1 MIFKYMTTNFFSNAL
16 KAQQFKTNKRRGV
29 LLLITVCMLTLFL
42 MLGTAYLV
50 AASRARES
58 ANAIARKTLFN
69 DQTNYRPET
78 YLDNVLMQLVRGRDP
93 ASGTFPVP
101 LTGGHAFAP
110 ESLLED
116 RYGTTGFAE
125 GSVSSAAIFSNAG
138 PGTGP
143 VITVAFTITTGTIN
157 HPAELNGRLLTLTQ
171 SGRPS
176 TSHRIVRAYGGPSV
190 YNLSVTNPRGPHQW
204 TAGTIGQLNGTAVIN
219 GREFAGPAAG
229 PNEAWDGFDGVN
241 VFLAQVEPGTASV
254 STTSMVRPSY
264 LSVSDWN
271 DIDADGTPD
280 SSESA
285 PSDDMDDDGIQNQ
298 FDSNDRTPDYDNDG
312 HVDIVDNDGDGVD
325 DGVFLNWNLP
335 SLPTASGTI
344 NLHAS
349 ALIVDLDGRF
359 NVNAHGSLAN
369 MPVRDGTTSDPSEG
383 LYSTNNTAWPQ
394 DTSGSNTDRST
405 INTDLEYIPLGSGVG
420 PAEINPDHL
429 FSTLA
434 LRTASVAP
442 TGTIATSE
450 PTLTEQPG
458 GFFTTGGQ
466 TADVRGHRPSGG
478 RFSTGVTPRIGSM
491 EGRYAGKGSD
501 LSQMRSGMPQSMT
514 AIGQDDEPLLASPMR
529 NAHGQN
535 VGRQNFTLVPWNMDQ
550 TSSTSL
556 GVPATWWNGT
566 TAGSVAAS
574 IYNSPPDIHGRM
586 KFLTRPALDEVNST
600 DDDNNGRETYGLVPR
615 PTYAKPEWQNDIASN
630 PYLARLTSL
639 GTRGG
644 LLHAPNTD
652 GTTNG
657 LTSSNPFTLAEL
669 ESLLRPYDIDASQL
683 PIRLPAMFGTVAEH
697 MRTRLT
703 TESWDTT
710 SIVNGDPTGAWGR
723 IRGSLNEN
731 DPGNGY
737 TLPATTS
744 QSVLYGSSPLDGVL
758 TGEIARGEKFNL
770 NRPLTN
776 TKPSAYNAGDDY
788 YVQRQ
793 AYFKDLYTLI
803 CLLADPADRDRLNSG
818 HGSYDQTF
826 QREVAQWAANVVEFR
841 DADSTM
847 TPFEF
852 DTNIFNGWDVD
863 GNVTTFT
870 GETERGEII
879 WGLERPEIVVT
890 SAVGW
895 ETDADGEVYVCI
907 HRPWNEAALSQN
919 DIKAANGVDLDLR
932 AGSSAND
939 LDLTR
944 TVNDGTHDWPVWRFR
959 LEDDINGTSAY
970 IPIVLDSAKPALAPL
985 IGVTAPLAP
994 ADWTTLGKPQW
1005 PATAMDLQL
1014 GGDGSLLIRM
1024 PKTTRNAEL
1033 SSSNAGVGGNS
1044 SAMPAA
1050 ETFLLR
1056 DAGGGQP
1063 DREFELFNVPFP
1075 AGVAVPSLRAGIDR
1089 ELILHVERLS
1099 CPDHPFFEDT
1109 AGSGTMQFNDAGDRF
1124 DNEDP
1129 ATNGGDQETDYLAS
1143 PRYLSIDS
1151 IRLVVSNRET
1161 NLSITVAPS
1170 HADIQNVV
1178 NTRSISG
1185 SLATDFWQ
1193 MDPSTPLGTG
1203 RSTEGNA
1210 PGASG
1215 QPNLGFIT
1223 ITGAPS
1229 PAAMPWPNRPFFSP
1243 AELLL
1248 VPNDRPTEFL
1258 ENYDTRLNGGSTDL
1272 PNNLLFEAVTVP
1284 TQFAGVHDSWT
1295 DALNILR
1302 TRTGIDSRI
1311 TPVNQLSAYREPGR
1325 VNVNTVTSPQVWD
1338 AVVAGPF
1345 PVEDLNA
1352 NGTLDSGEDIP
1363 PDYSVTSPSPDNVDN
1378 RTFAEFYSALSTP
1391 PAPRQSVRGLFDL
1404 AGLAGS
1410 PTMFD
1415 TNATYRQ
1422 VVDVDLNPQHKI
1434 YTASRLANTATVRSN
1449 LFAVWVTLRESI
1461 SGDADSV
1468 KYHRAFYIIDRS
1480 IPVGFQAGQDHNVK
1494 DTIRLRRII
1503 E

>member
-1 MIFKYMTTNFFSNAL
+1 MIFKSVTTNCLSNAM

-58 ANAIARKTLFN
+58 ANAIARKALFA

-78 YLDNVLMQLVRGRDP
+78 YLDNVLMQIVRGGGTVSELTDGFSN
-93 ASGTFPVP
+93 SGEVPV
-101 LTGGHAFAP
+101 F
-110 ESLLED
+110 ESLLHD
-116 RYGTTGFAE
+116 RYDSGNTLT
-125 GSVSSAAIFSNAG
+125 GSVTSPSIHSSSG
-138 PGTGP
+138 VGTGP
-143 VITVAFTITTGTIN
+143 VISLSFSGPTI
-157 HPAELNGRLLTLTQ
+157 HPALLNGRILTLV
-171 SGRPS
+171 SDGMPS
-176 TSHRIVRAYGGPSV
+176 TSHRIVRAARVSAST
-190 YNLSVTNPRGPHQW
+190 YNLVVTNPRTPHQW
-204 TAGTIGQLNGTAVIN
+204 TGATISGFTGDAIIN
-219 GREFAGPAAG
+219 GREFAGAAAG
-229 PNEAWDGFDGVN
+229 PNEAWDGFDAVN
-241 VFLAQVEPGTASV
+241 TFLAQVEPSTSQV
-254 STTSMVRPSY
+254 SQTNVVRPSF
-264 LSVSDWN
+264 LSTWPPTSTDS
-271 DIDADGTPD
+271 DADGITD
-280 SSESA
+280 T
-285 PSDDMDDDGIQNQ
+285 I
-298 FDSNDRTPDYDNDG
+298 
-312 HVDIVDNDGDGVD
+312 DNDGDGVS
-325 DGVFLNWNLP
+325 DGVFLNWGLP

-344 NLHAS
+344 DLHAS

-369 MPVRDGTTSDPSEG
+369 MPVRDGSTSDPSEG
-383 LYSTNNTAWPQ
+383 LYSTNNPAWPQ

-405 INTDLEYIPLGSGVG
+405 INTDIEYIPLGSGVG

-434 LRTASVAP
+434 LRTASVTP
-442 TGTIATSE
+442 TGGIAGTTTTSE
-450 PTLTEQPG
+450 PALTEQPG

-491 EGRYAGKGSD
+491 EGRYAGKGST
-501 LSQMRSGMPQSMT
+501 LSQMSSDMPGSMT
-514 AIGQDDEPLLASPMR
+514 ALDQNNEPLLASPMR

-535 VGRQNFTLVPWNMDQ
+535 VGKQNFTLVPWSPGQ

-556 GVPATWWNGT
+556 GVPETWWNGT
-566 TAGSVAAS
+566 TVGSVAAS

-723 IRGSLNEN
+723 IQDSLTEN
-731 DPGNGY
+731 NSGNGY
-737 TLPATTS
+737 TLFTTTS
-744 QSVLYGSSPLDGVL
+744 QSALYGSSPLDGVL

-776 TKPSAYNAGDDY
+776 TKPSAYNASDDY

-803 CLLADPADRDRLNSG
+803 CLLADPATDRDRLNSS
-818 HGSYDQTF
+818 HASYDQTF

-863 GNVTTFT
+863 GDLTTFT

-879 WGLERPEIVVT
+879 WGLERPELVVT

-895 ETDADGEVYVCI
+895 ETDTDGEVYVCI

-919 DIKAANGVDLDLR
+919 DIKAANRVDPDLR
-932 AGSSAND
+932 AGSSGND

-944 TVNDGTHDWPVWRFR
+944 TVSDGSNEWPVWRFR
-959 LEDDINGTSAY
+959 LEDNAAGTSEY
-970 IPIVLDSAKPALAPL
+970 IPIVLDSVKSALAPS
-985 IGVTAPLAP
+985 ISVTPPLAS
-994 ADWTTLGKPQW
+994 ADWTTTLSKPQW

-1024 PKTTRNAEL
+1024 PKTTRNAL
-1033 SSSNAGVGGNS
+1033 LTSSNAGVGGNS
-1044 SAMPAA
+1044 SSMPAA
-1050 ETFLLR
+1050 QPFLLR

-1063 DREFELFNVPFP
+1063 DREFELFGVSFP
-1075 AGVAVPSLRAGIDR
+1075 TGGLAPSARVGIDR

-1099 CPDHPFFEDT
+1099 CPDHPFVEDT

-1129 ATNGGDQETDYLAS
+1129 ATNGGNQETDYLAS
-1143 PRYLSIDS
+1143 PRYISIDS
-1151 IRLVVSNRET
+1151 IPLVVSNRET
-1161 NLSITVAPS
+1161 NLSITIAPS
-1170 HADIQNVV
+1170 HADIQNVE
-1178 NTRSISG
+1178 NTRIISG
-1185 SLATDFWQ
+1185 SLTTDFWR
-1193 MDPSTPLGTG
+1193 MDPTTPLGTG
-1203 RSTEGNA
+1203 RSTAGPA

-1215 QPNLGFIT
+1215 QPDLGFIN
-1223 ITGAPS
+1223 ITGSPTPA

-1248 VPNDRPTEFL
+1248 VPNDRPSTFL
-1258 ENYDTRLNGGSTDL
+1258 EIFDTRLAGGSSDL
-1272 PNNLLFEAVTVP
+1272 PNNLLLEAVTVP

-1295 DALNILR
+1295 DSSNNLR

-1311 TPVNQLSAYREPGR
+1311 TPVNQLSSYREPGR

-1345 PVEDLNA
+1345 PVEDRNA
-1352 NGTLDSGEDIP
+1352 NGTLESGEDKP
-1363 PDYSVTSPSPDNVDN
+1363 PDYSVTSPSPDGIDN
-1378 RTFAEFYSALSTP
+1378 RTFSEFYSALSTP
-1391 PAPRQSVRGLFDL
+1391 PPPRQSVRDLFDL
-1404 AGLAGS
+1404 AGLSGS

-1461 SGDADSV
+1461 SGDPDSV

-1480 IPVGFQAGQDHNVK
+1480 VPVGFQAGEDHNVK

>member
-1 MIFKYMTTNFFSNAL
+1 MFIHVTTNVLSNAV
-16 KAQQFKTNKRRGV
+16 KATGRNTDERRGV

-58 ANAIARKTLFN
+58 ANAIARKALFA

-78 YLDNVLMQLVRGRDP
+78 YLDNVLMKIVRGGGAVSELTDGVSN
-93 ASGTFPVP
+93 SGEVPV
-101 LTGGHAFAP
+101 F
-110 ESLLED
+110 ESLLHD
-116 RYGTTGFAE
+116 RYDSGNTISGTVA
-125 GSVSSAAIFSNAG
+125 SPDLHSAVASPVVPTTSIPDPS
-138 PGTGP
+138 GP
-143 VITVAFTITTGTIN
+143 VITLDFSGPSV
-157 HPAELNGRLLTLTQ
+157 HPALLNGRILTLIQ
-171 SGRPS
+171 NGRPS
-176 TSHRIVRAYGGPSV
+176 TSHRIIRASAV
-190 YNLSVTNPRGPHQW
+190 SASTFALVVTNPPGPHQW
-204 TAGTIGQLNGTAVIN
+204 TDSTINNFNGSAIIN
-219 GREFAGPAAG
+219 GREFAGAAAG
-229 PNEAWDGFDGVN
+229 PNEAWDGFDLAN
-241 VFLAQVEPGTASV
+241 PFLAQVEPGALQV
-254 STTSMVRPSY
+254 SQTNVVRPSY
-264 LSVSDWN
+264 LSTWPPASADS
-271 DIDADGTPD
+271 DADGI
-280 SSESA
+280 
-285 PSDDMDDDGIQNQ
+285 SDTI
-298 FDSNDRTPDYDNDG
+298 
-312 HVDIVDNDGDGVD
+312 DNDGDGVD
-325 DGVFLNWNLP
+325 DGVFLDWRLP
-335 SLPTASGTI
+335 SLPTANGTI

-369 MPVRDGTTSDPSEG
+369 MPVRDGSTSDPSEG
-383 LYSTNNTAWPQ
+383 LYSTNNPRWPQ
-394 DTSGSNTDRST
+394 DVGTLNHDRDS
-405 INTDLEYIPLGSGVG
+405 INDELEYIPLGSGVG

-442 TGTIATSE
+442 TGGIAGTITTSE
-450 PTLTEQPG
+450 PALTEQPG

-466 TADVRGHRPSGG
+466 AADVRGHRPSGG
-478 RFSTGVTPRIGSM
+478 RFSTGALTPRIGSM
-491 EGRYAGKGSD
+491 EGRYAGKGST
-501 LSQMRSGMPQSMT
+501 LSQMSSDMPGSMT
-514 AIGQDDEPLLASPMR
+514 ATDQNGEPLLASPMR

-535 VGRQNFTLVPWNMDQ
+535 VGRQNFTLVPWDRDQ
-550 TSSTSL
+550 TSSPSL
-556 GVPATWWNGT
+556 GVPETWWNGT
-566 TAGSVAAS
+566 TAGPVTAN

-586 KFLTRPALDEVNST
+586 KFLTRPPLDEVNST

-669 ESLLRPYDIDASQL
+669 ESLLRPYDIDSSQL
-683 PIRLPAMFGTVAEH
+683 PIRLPAMAGTVAEH

-710 SIVNGDPTGAWGR
+710 SIVNGDPNGAWGR
-723 IRGSLNEN
+723 IQDVILN
-731 DPGNGY
+731 DPQFSI
-737 TLPATTS
+737 LS
-744 QSVLYGSSPLDGVL
+744 SSSDLYGSSTSVTSPLDGVL
-758 TGEIARGEKFNL
+758 EGEIARGEKFNL

-776 TKPSAYNAGDDY
+776 LKPSAPPVANARYNASDDY

-803 CLLADPADRDRLNSG
+803 CLLADPATDRNRLNSS
-818 HGSYDQTF
+818 HGSYDQAF

-863 GNVTTFT
+863 GDVTTFT

-895 ETDADGEVYVCI
+895 ETNADGEVYVCI
-907 HRPWNEAALSQN
+907 HRPWNESALSQN
-919 DIKAANGVDLDLR
+919 DIKAANGVDPDLLV
-932 AGSSAND
+932 ASSAND
-939 LDLTR
+939 LDLTG
-944 TVNDGTHDWPVWRFR
+944 TVNDGTHEWPVWRFR
-959 LEDDINGTSAY
+959 LEDDVNGTSAY
-970 IPIVLDSAKPALAPL
+970 IPIVLDSAKSTLAPS
-985 IGVTAPLAP
+985 IGVTLPLAS
-994 ADWTTLGKPQW
+994 ADWTALGKPLW
-1005 PATAMDLQL
+1005 PTAATDLQL

-1024 PKTTRNAEL
+1024 PQTTRNAL
-1033 SSSNAGVGGNS
+1033 LTSSNAGVGGNS
-1044 SAMPAA
+1044 STMPAA

-1063 DREFELFNVPFP
+1063 DREFELFGVPFP
-1075 AGVAVPSLRAGIDR
+1075 TGGLAPSARAGIDR

-1099 CPDHPFFEDT
+1099 CPNHPFVEDT
-1109 AGSGTMQFNDAGDRF
+1109 AGSGTMQFNDAGDRV

-1129 ATNGGDQETDYLAS
+1129 VANGGNQETDYLSS
-1143 PRYLSIDS
+1143 PRYISIDS
-1151 IRLVVSNRET
+1151 IPLVVRNQEL
-1161 NLSITVAPS
+1161 NPPSIVIPPS
-1170 HADIQNVV
+1170 HADIQNVE

-1185 SLATDFWQ
+1185 SLATDFWR
-1193 MDPSTPLGTG
+1193 MDPSTLLGTG
-1203 RSTEGNA
+1203 RLAAIDAPNA
-1210 PGASG
+1210 PG
-1215 QPNLGFIT
+1215 QPDLGFIT
-1223 ITGAPS
+1223 ITGTS

-1248 VPNDRPTEFL
+1248 VPNDPPTTFL
-1258 ENYDTRLNGGSTDL
+1258 QNYNTPLVGPPAL
-1272 PNNLLFEAVTVP
+1272 PNNLLLDAVTVP

-1295 DALNILR
+1295 DASNNLR
-1302 TRTGIDSRI
+1302 RQTGIDSRI

-1363 PDYSVTSPSPDNVDN
+1363 PDYSVTSPSSDNVDN

-1391 PAPRQSVRGLFDL
+1391 PAPRQSVRALFDL

-1461 SGDADSV
+1461 QNDPDSV

-1480 IPVGFQAGQDHNVK
+1480 IPVGFEAGEDHNVK